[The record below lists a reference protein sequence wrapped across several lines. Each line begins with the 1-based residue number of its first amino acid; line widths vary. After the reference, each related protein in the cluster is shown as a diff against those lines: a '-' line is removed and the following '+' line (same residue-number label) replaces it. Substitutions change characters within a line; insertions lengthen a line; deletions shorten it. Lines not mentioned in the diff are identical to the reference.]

1 MQVVMNL
8 KVFVFYW
15 PFIYFFEGMGCVT
28 STSWLDIDGDPNH
41 DADTG
46 ILNGFNY
53 LYRLGAIQRMR
64 KRANCKYVADLVA
77 LADICCLRV
86 LL

>member
-1 MQVVMNL
+1 M
-8 KVFVFYW
+8 
-15 PFIYFFEGMGCVT
+15 T

-46 ILNGFNY
+46 IFNGFNY
-53 LYRLGAIQRMR
+53 RCSLGAIQRMR
-64 KRANCKYVADLVA
+64 KRANSTNVAGLVA

-86 LL
+86 LLVHPFIHSIRSIHSQNNLL